1 MGHLEALANSII
13 IIYGVFSH
21 LRLES
26 LSSKF
31 AIVTFISWLLVL
43 NISLKDFTHSKVIK
57 VL

>member
-1 MGHLEALANSII
+1 MGHLEALVNNII

-21 LRLES
+21 LRLEI